1 MIRYEAD
8 IAGDQVICTIHAV
21 DNPSLTDYQSED
33 GFLTLQRVRG
43 GSDGWLGYGGLC
55 VTFDDRYLPLTLESP
70 HYEHAQD
77 LTDLME
83 RITRNMEIV
92 NGDVL
97 P

>member
-33 GFLTLQRVRG
+33 GFLTLQRVCG